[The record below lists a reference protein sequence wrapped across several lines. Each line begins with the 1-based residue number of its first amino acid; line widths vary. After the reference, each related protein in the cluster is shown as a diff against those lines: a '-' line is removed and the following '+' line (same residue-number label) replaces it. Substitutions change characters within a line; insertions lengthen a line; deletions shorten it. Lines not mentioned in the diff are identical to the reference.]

1 MIVVAAIVI
10 VVSGIGCYCFCVK
23 KKQKKSYERAMHYA
37 QNPAF
42 SIEATKIFGSGVVN
56 GPKGLF
62 GS

>member
-1 MIVVAAIVI
+1 MINL
-10 VVSGIGCYCFCVK
+10 SGK
-23 KKQKKSYERAMHYA
+23 ENEMQTHYA

>member
-1 MIVVAAIVI
+1 MEGSSGSVVTKPPY
-10 VVSGIGCYCFCVK
+10 IGRMPGK
-23 KKQKKSYERAMHYA
+23 HYA

>member
-1 MIVVAAIVI
+1 MVVEVI
-10 VVSGIGCYCFCVK
+10 RTATDDKRKGLSRVILLKRIRSV
-23 KKQKKSYERAMHYA
+23 HHA